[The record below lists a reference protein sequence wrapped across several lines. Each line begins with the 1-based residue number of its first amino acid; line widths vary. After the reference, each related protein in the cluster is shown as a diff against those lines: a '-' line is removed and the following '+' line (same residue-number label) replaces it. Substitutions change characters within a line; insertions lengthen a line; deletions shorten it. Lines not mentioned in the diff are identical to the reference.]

1 MSHTKL
7 ERDYDLFIA
16 FVFIKNKLAHMK
28 PSALA
33 NDMNVF
39 LQ

>member
-16 FVFIKNKLAHMK
+16 FIFIKNKLAQMK
-28 PSALA
+28 LSALA
-33 NDMNVF
+33 NDMNIF